1 LEAIVSSGTKI
12 NIKYFIDEEIDEDS
26 QSDIMDYFMQSE
38 TDSIEEAMDYFE
50 GDFEEEPLRLMRIKF
65 MSEVGN

>member
-1 LEAIVSSGTKI
+1 
-12 NIKYFIDEEIDEDS
+12 
-26 QSDIMDYFMQSE
+26 MDSE
-38 TDSIEEAMDYFE
+38 TDSIEEAMTYFD